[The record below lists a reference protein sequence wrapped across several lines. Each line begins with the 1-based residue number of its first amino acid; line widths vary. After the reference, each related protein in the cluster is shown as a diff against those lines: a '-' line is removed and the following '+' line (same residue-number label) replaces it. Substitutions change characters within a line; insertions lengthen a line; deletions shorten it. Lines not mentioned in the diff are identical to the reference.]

1 MPTVIRRTE
10 TTLTER
16 RREIPHAVGWQVQVR
31 SGLWSPP
38 VDLYETEAEYVVRA
52 EAAGIR
58 EADFEVIFDEGFLLI
73 SGIRLDVSGRRAY
86 HQMEIPFGKFLTAVA
101 LPGPVD
107 LDHAQ
112 AEYKDGFLT
121 VTLPK
126 VGPTQVAI
134 ED

>member
-10 TTLTER
+10 ATFTEK

-31 SGLWSPP
+31 TGIWSPP
-38 VDLYETEAEYVVRA
+38 VDLYETDGEYVVRA

-58 EADFEVIFDEGFLLI
+58 EADLEVVFEEGFLLI
-73 SGIRLDVSGRRAY
+73 SGVRLDVPGRRAY
-86 HQMEIPFGKFLTAVA
+86 HQMEIPFGKFFTAVA

-126 VGPTQVAI
+126 ARPTQVAI
-134 ED
+134 EE